1 MSKNIGFISTRFA
14 GSDGVSL
21 ESAKWAEVLWD
32 DAHVSFWYSG
42 RNDRDPGCSYCVP
55 EAYFGHPENEW
66 INQRI
71 WGHTQRD
78 PKVSERIRELANY
91 LKRTL
96 YAFVDYH
103 KIDLL
108 IPQNVLAIPM
118 HVPLGIALT
127 EFLAETQM
135 PAIAHQHDF
144 YWERTRFS
152 VGAVKDY
159 LDMAFPPNLPNLH
172 HIGINQAAIE
182 QLALRKGVSA
192 SLMPNV
198 FDFDNPPPDTH
209 DPYTSDIRAEIG
221 ISHDDILILQ
231 PTRIVPR
238 KGIEH
243 AIKLVGMLNDARCK
257 LVISHDAGD
266 EGHDYKYRLM
276 ELAEQEGVDLRF
288 FAARIGEVRQVD
300 HEGNKIYTLWD
311 IYRHA
316 DLMTYPSTYEGFGNA
331 LLEAIYFRVPV
342 IINRYSIYVQDIEPK
357 GFKLLEMDGFITPQ
371 LVARVRRVIEDV
383 DYRRSIVDHNYAVAR
398 QYYSYTV
405 LRRLL
410 RQHIAQLTGDAPART
425 ARKNDN
431 TKGESK

>member
-1 MSKNIGFISTRFA
+1 
-14 GSDGVSL
+14 
-21 ESAKWAEVLWD
+21 
-32 DAHVSFWYSG
+32 
-42 RNDRDPGCSYCVP
+42 
-55 EAYFGHPENEW
+55 
-66 INQRI
+66 
-71 WGHTQRD
+71 
-78 PKVSERIRELANY
+78 
-91 LKRTL
+91 
-96 YAFVDYH
+96 
-103 KIDLL
+103 
-108 IPQNVLAIPM
+108 
-118 HVPLGIALT
+118 
-127 EFLAETQM
+127 
-135 PAIAHQHDF
+135 
-144 YWERTRFS
+144 
-152 VGAVKDY
+152 
-159 LDMAFPPNLPNLH
+159 
-172 HIGINQAAIE
+172 
-182 QLALRKGVSA
+182 
-192 SLMPNV
+192 
-198 FDFDNPPPDTH
+198 
-209 DPYTSDIRAEIG
+209 
-221 ISHDDILILQ
+221 
-231 PTRIVPR
+231 
-238 KGIEH
+238 
-243 AIKLVGMLNDARCK
+243 
-257 LVISHDAGD
+257 VISHDAGD

-431 TKGESK
+431 TKGRSK